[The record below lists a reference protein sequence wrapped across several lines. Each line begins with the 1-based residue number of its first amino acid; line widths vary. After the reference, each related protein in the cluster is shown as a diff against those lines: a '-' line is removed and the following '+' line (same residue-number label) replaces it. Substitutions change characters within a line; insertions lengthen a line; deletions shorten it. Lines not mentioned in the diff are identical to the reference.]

1 MDWTLTTV
9 LLYYNHIIINHQST
23 IVLTGYNR
31 LSYMYIDHQDVYIYI
46 LQVICIYSMV
56 MLLTTMIYL
65 YVYIYM

>member
-46 LQVICIYSMV
+46 
-56 MLLTTMIYL
+56 
-65 YVYIYM
+65 YITGYMYIQYGK